1 MIIRIR
7 QTSVGLKNRYDI
19 ESDGVLFQG
28 ERGGLHDA
36 QHIIMMGGGV
46 TLTGCFALPSA
57 TSLIPLASLAGVE
70 QKSRVYELQRNG
82 GAIGR
87 VFRSAHGW
95 GKSCYVI
102 ELTEGT
108 TLRCYSR
115 CRGQFD
121 HVAIYAGNE
130 QIALLENFLR
140 QVDGKHDHKLYLLDA
155 HRQHAE
161 VLSWFAM
168 YYAQH
173 EVAEKGDMTFT
184 ISFSRYNKMVDPA
197 WREKHFPQENF
208 FGKINRFD

>member
-1 MIIRIR
+1 MI
-7 QTSVGLKNRYDI
+7 Q
-19 ESDGVLFQG
+19 
-28 ERGGLHDA
+28 
-36 QHIIMMGGGV
+36 
-46 TLTGCFALPSA
+46 LTD
-57 TSLIPLASLAGVE
+57 
-70 QKSRVYELQRNG
+70 
-82 GAIGR
+82 
-87 VFRSAHGW
+87 
-95 GKSCYVI
+95 
-102 ELTEGT
+102 GT

-121 HVAIYAGNE
+121 LVAVYEGDE

-140 QVDGKHDHKLYLLDA
+140 QVDGKHDHKLYLLDS

-161 VLSWFAM
+161 VLAWFTM

-184 ISFSRYNKMVDPA
+184 ISFSRYGRMVDPA